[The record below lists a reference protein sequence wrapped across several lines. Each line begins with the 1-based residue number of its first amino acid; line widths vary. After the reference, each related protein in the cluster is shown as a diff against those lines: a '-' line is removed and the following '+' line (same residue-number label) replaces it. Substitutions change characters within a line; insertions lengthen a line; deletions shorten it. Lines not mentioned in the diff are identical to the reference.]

1 MEQLFKALLYHDRR
15 QNEAR
20 SRMTEEE
27 RKEAPRYDHLAP
39 IIADADTGFGGITST
54 MKLVKMFIEAGA
66 AGIHL
71 EDQRA
76 GAKKC
81 GHMSGKVQ
89 FLTLQPPKGL
99 DIFNFFFPLP
109 NRCLYRHL
117 ST

>member
-1 MEQLFKALLYHDRR
+1 MFKALLFHDRK

-27 RKEAPRYDHLAP
+27 RRETPVHDYLAP
-39 IIADADTGFGGITST
+39 IIADADTGFGGVTST

-81 GHMSGKVQ
+81 GHMSGKVV
-89 FLTLQPPKGL
+89 
-99 DIFNFFFPLP
+99 
-109 NRCLYRHL
+109 
-117 ST
+117 

>member
-1 MEQLFKALLYHDRR
+1 MFKALLFHDRK

-27 RKEAPRYDHLAP
+27 RRETPVHDYLAP
-39 IIADADTGFGGITST
+39 IVADADTGFGGVTST
-54 MKLVKMFIEAGA
+54 IKLVKMFIEAGA

-81 GHMSGKVQ
+81 GHMSGKVV
-89 FLTLQPPKGL
+89 
-99 DIFNFFFPLP
+99 
-109 NRCLYRHL
+109 
-117 ST
+117 

>member
-1 MEQLFKALLYHDRR
+1 
-15 QNEAR
+15 
-20 SRMTEEE
+20 MTEEE

-99 DIFNFFFPLP
+99 DNYFFFSSPIGA
-109 NRCLYRHL
+109 CIDI
-117 ST
+117 

>member
-1 MEQLFKALLYHDRR
+1 MFKALLFHDRK

-27 RKEAPRYDHLAP
+27 RRETPVHDYLAP
-39 IIADADTGFGGITST
+39 IVADADTGFGGVTST

-81 GHMSGKVQ
+81 GHMSGKVV
-89 FLTLQPPKGL
+89 
-99 DIFNFFFPLP
+99 
-109 NRCLYRHL
+109 
-117 ST
+117 